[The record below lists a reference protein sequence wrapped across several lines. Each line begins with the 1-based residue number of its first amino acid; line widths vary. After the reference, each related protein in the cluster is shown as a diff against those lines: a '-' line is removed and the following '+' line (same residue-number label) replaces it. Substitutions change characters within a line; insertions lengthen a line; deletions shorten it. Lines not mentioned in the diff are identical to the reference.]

1 MNIRNLIFDFLLV
14 IILVLVQIFLL
25 KNLAVFGVAFGFLYV
40 LGILILPISLRPI
53 PLMLIAFFT
62 GLMVDVFYETIGMH
76 TASATF
82 LAFIRPLWL
91 KAISPTGGYDEGDEP
106 TMNQMGFRWFVSYAL
121 PLYFAYSLVF
131 FTIDH
136 LGVGNFFGA
145 LNKSL
150 FSSIFSMLLAIL
162 VQVLF
167 FKRRRSIR

>member
-25 KNLAVFGVAFGFLYV
+25 KNLAVFGVAFGFLYI
-40 LGILILPISLRPI
+40 LGILVLPISLRAI
-53 PLMLIAFFT
+53 PLLLIAFVLGFT
-62 GLMVDVFYETIGMH
+62 IDVFYKTIGMH

-91 KAISPTGGYDEGDEP
+91 KVISPTGGYDESDEP
-106 TMNQMGFRWFVSYAL
+106 TLNQMGFGWFLSYAG
-121 PLYFAYSLVF
+121 PLFLIYSLVF
-131 FTIDH
+131 FTIDQ
-136 LGVGNFFGA
+136 LGTGNIFMA

-150 FSSIFSMLLAIL
+150 FSSVFSMLLAIL
-162 VQVLF
+162 VQLLF